1 MDAHLFRRF
10 CDAAIP
16 GLQNALIEKIR
27 SPAKGHLTLDYFD
40 RRQKRQLWLRFE
52 RQHPFCFITA
62 PAGCGRVPEA
72 WVMRLRKYAVGSR
85 IAAILPHY
93 LDRKLWLLLSGGDA
107 KGPKGENIWLCLDLR
122 EGASLVFSDDAP
134 EEERIGWPET
144 RAISAALDNWRE
156 WPVLTPD
163 LRRTLHELEER
174 DRWALVGDLQDG
186 GGDVFL
192 YENAAGEIARA
203 QAWPLAKRQ
212 RGELRELAGEDV
224 LGLLERAGRDMV
236 IAGLAR
242 NEARAQAAPGEKKI
256 RKLRKLLEKLSDE
269 EARLERMAARKRDA
283 LALQAYLWNLAPDF
297 RGSTIELPGH
307 AGPIALDAR
316 FGPQENMER
325 LFRLAKRGERGLSL
339 LGERR
344 RNVRN
349 ELAALESAQPVS
361 LASGDAAAKHDETPV
376 SNVPKIRLSRN
387 VQIFTSSDGYA
398 LLRGRDAR
406 GNQAV
411 RKLAKPYDYWLHVEN
426 GPGAHVIIRRRHP
439 GDAVPEATLLEAG
452 SLAASKSWLKEAA
465 TAPIVYAE
473 ARHISPMRNAPPG
486 TMRID
491 KVFASRVVPVRPDLE
506 ERLGGQRA

>member
-10 CDAAIP
+10 CDAALP
-16 GLQNALIEKIR
+16 GLQNALIEKIQ
-27 SPAKGHLTLDYFD
+27 SPAKGHLTLAYFD
-40 RRQKRQLWLRFE
+40 RKRKRQLWLRFE
-52 RQHPFCFITA
+52 RQHPFCFITE
-62 PAGCGRVPEA
+62 PAGAGTRPDA
-72 WVMRLRKYAVGSR
+72 WVMRLRKHAAGSR
-85 IAAILPHY
+85 IAAIVPHY
-93 LDRKLWLLLSGGDA
+93 LARRLWFLLAGGDA
-107 KGPKGENIWLCLDLR
+107 KGPKGENVWLCLDLR
-122 EGASLVFSDDAP
+122 DGASLVFSDDAP
-134 EEERIGWPET
+134 EEERMIWPEP
-144 RAISAALDNWRE
+144 RSVSAALENWRD

-163 LRRTLHELEER
+163 LRRTLQELEER

-192 YENAAGEIARA
+192 YENASGEIARV
-203 QAWPLAKRQ
+203 QAWPLAARQ

-224 LGLLERAGRDMV
+224 LPLLERAGQDMV

-242 NEARAQAAPGEKKI
+242 NEARAQAAPGQKKI

-269 EARLERMAARKRDA
+269 ERRLEGMAARKNDA
-283 LALQAYLWNLAPDF
+283 LALQASLWNLAPDF
-297 RGSTIELPGH
+297 RGSSLDLPGH

-316 FGPQENMER
+316 FGPRENMER

-339 LGERR
+339 LRERR
-344 RNVRN
+344 ENIRN
-349 ELAALESAQPVS
+349 ELDALEAAPRPL
-361 LASGDAAAKHDETPV
+361 LAGGDAGARKDEKEAP
-376 SNVPKIRLSRN
+376 NVPKIRLPRN
-387 VQIFTSSDGYA
+387 VQLFTSSDGYA

-406 GNQAV
+406 GNQAA

-439 GDAVPEATLLEAG
+439 GDIVPETTLLEAG
-452 SLAASKSWLKEAA
+452 SLAAGKSWLKDAA

-491 KVFASRVVPVRPDLE
+491 RIFTSRVVPVRPELE
-506 ERLGGQRA
+506 ERLAGG